1 VKDWKHALDHNKGV
15 LSSDMSKAFD
25 SMYPPLLLSKLQA
38 NGMSNSSLA
47 ILESYFKDRKN
58 RIRLSNNVSSDWKT
72 VTRGCP
78 QGSSLGPVLWNIYQN
93 DLFYENI
100 SSQFSMYADDYQL
113 YSLNQTI
120 AEASMVL
127 EMDGRITGEWYK
139 INHLEA
145 KLSKYHVMMMTKR
158 NGNIT
163 DVDIDNNTIRQTEQ
177 MKLLGVTFG

>member
-1 VKDWKHALDHNKGV
+1 
-15 LSSDMSKAFD
+15 
-25 SMYPPLLLSKLQA
+25 
-38 NGMSNSSLA
+38 
-47 ILESYFKDRKN
+47 
-58 RIRLSNNVSSDWKT
+58 
-72 VTRGCP
+72 
-78 QGSSLGPVLWNIYQN
+78 
-93 DLFYENI
+93 
-100 SSQFSMYADDYQL
+100 
-113 YSLNQTI
+113 
-120 AEASMVL
+120 MVL